1 MANASVS
8 DLVRHG
14 DNITV
19 ECEGNYELAAGKVN
33 GGIGV
38 GIGSPDG
45 AGQRTDF
52 SPGIVCNNGTW
63 SKIPRCEP
71 ARCKTL
77 PPPPLNGMVVVSAL
91 ENI

>member
-1 MANASVS
+1 M
-8 DLVRHG
+8 LLFKVRHG

-19 ECEGNYELAAGKVN
+19 ECEGNYELAAGTVNVN
-33 GGIGV
+33 GV
-38 GIGSPDG
+38 VAPK
-45 AGQRTDF
+45 ARTDF

-77 PPPPLNGMVVVSAL
+77 PPPPLNGMVVVSL
-91 ENI
+91 IPFFS